1 MSFETLSERLAALQE
16 SNRQARELI
25 ERLATIKF
33 EPGSIALDG
42 DDDNVLLE
50 LSAEIAQVLKEQD
63 EDFER
68 LQEDVLSMPTGG
80 PNSELGRQRKM
91 LDEAVEK
98 NIKEVESC
106 YSAFR
111 KAEVTARK
119 TLKAAQV
126 WERQHLFQPSLN
138 LSSGRSTPNSMERP
152 IARPKSELS
161 KEDKTVNAASDVTL
175 ALRRTHEM
183 MAGELEKSQF
193 ANDTLKQS
201 TEALAQLN
209 ETYSTLDSLLSS
221 SRNLLGTLLRSQK
234 SDTWYLETAFYVL
247 ACTIAWL
254 VFRRLFYGPLWWL
267 VYAPLKLIFYSL
279 FSIFG
284 IMGSKG
290 GSAVESSMS
299 ISSEPATYSVIP
311 TKSESAVT
319 NSKNTPAI
327 SVENGDQRPVAR
339 AASTM
344 VEEVEHIIDESQRYQ
359 APIKEEIIGD
369 SVGHKSLHDTEVAL
383 EENTVQTEESNSG
396 NPKKRM
402 WEEPEE
408 AAKEAQRRKDEL

>member
-1 MSFETLSERLAALQE
+1 MPSS
-16 SNRQARELI
+16 ELI
-25 ERLATIKF
+25 
-33 EPGSIALDG
+33 
-42 DDDNVLLE
+42 
-50 LSAEIAQVLKEQD
+50 AE
-63 EDFER
+63 FCR
-68 LQEDVLSMPTGG
+68 
-80 PNSELGRQRKM
+80 
-91 LDEAVEK
+91 
-98 NIKEVESC
+98 C

-111 KAEVTARK
+111 KAEVKARK
-119 TLKAAQV
+119 TLNAAQV

-152 IARPKSELS
+152 IARPKSEHS

-247 ACTIAWL
+247 ASTIAWL

-267 VYAPLKLIFYSL
+267 IYAPLKLIFYSL

-299 ISSEPATYSVIP
+299 ISSEAATYSIVP
-311 TKSESAVT
+311 TMSESAVPS
-319 NSKNTPAI
+319 SKNTAAI
-327 SVENGDQRPVAR
+327 SVGNNDQRPAPR

-359 APIKEEIIGD
+359 APVKEEIIGD
-369 SVGHKSLHDTEVAL
+369 SVGDDFPHDTKAEL
-383 EENTVQTEESNSG
+383 EEDIVRSEESNPG

-408 AAKEAQRRKDEL
+408 ATKETERRKDEL